1 MAKSLFNGTSPTT
14 LKLIEHSSDGLP
26 TPDVRLLRIKTRA
39 SQYGTFAFIIKLYAI
54 QSGEYRKASNFIMTV
69 HMHQDINIWRRV
81 AVITAIFF
89 FTVGTL
95 GALWWATGHWGY
107 RGNGAVSG
115 SISRGPV
122 PPEPELQLYKPL
134 LPEQAILEND
144 QLPFSNAPIES
155 ATPLVLPPSQLLP
168 IGRRNAIDCLT
179 SAIYYE
185 AGNETTQ
192 GKRAVAQVILNRVR
206 HPAFP
211 KSICGVVYQGSE
223 RSTGC
228 QFTFTCDGSLA
239 RRPARDRWDQARM
252 IAIGA
257 ISGAVEPSVGMAT
270 HYHANY
276 VMPYWAPSLNK
287 ISQIGTHIFY
297 RWKGSWGR
305 RQAFSQV
312 IELDEESPQMTAI
325 DEALVD
331 TNEELTLPDVPLTVP
346 SRIIADDNLP
356 ITPIGQD
363 ATPKTGSVAPT
374 IRADQARP
382 TLTADEQKSTLKN
395 N

>member
-1 MAKSLFNGTSPTT
+1 MHGYCDLR
-14 LKLIEHSSDGLP
+14 LIQQSSDKLLSIS
-26 TPDVRLLRIKTRA
+26 TRHSIIPDEPRKD
-39 SQYGTFAFIIKLYAI
+39 GTFTM
-54 QSGEYRKASNFIMTV
+54 SNNMP
-69 HMHQDINIWRRV
+69 QDINIWQKTAAISAV
-81 AVITAIFF
+81 FLVVVGAMAVI
-89 FTVGTL
+89 
-95 GALWWATGHWGY
+95 WWFTGHVGY
-107 RGNGAVSG
+107 SEKDVVQANINRG
-115 SISRGPV
+115 IV
-122 PPEPELQLYKPL
+122 PPKPELLLYKPL
-134 LPEQAILEND
+134 LPEQAVLENG
-144 QLPFSNAPIES
+144 QLPFSSAPVES
-155 ATPLVLPPSQLLP
+155 AMPLILPAAQLLP

-185 AGNETTQ
+185 AGNELPQ

-223 RSTGC
+223 RRTGC

-239 RRPARDRWDQARM
+239 RRPARDRWEQARM
-252 IAIGA
+252 VAIGA

-276 VMPYWAPSLNK
+276 VLPYWAPSLDK

-305 RQAFSQV
+305 RRAFSQV
-312 IELDEESPQMTAI
+312 VQLDEEALQPITVDEVLADPSDQFAI
-325 DEALVD
+325 PEI
-331 TNEELTLPDVPLTVP
+331 PLKPP
-346 SRIIADDNLP
+346 SRIIADDNLLVGP
-356 ITPIGQD
+356 VEQNTVSKSAP
-363 ATPKTGSVAPT
+363 AGST
-374 IRADQARP
+374 IRADQARS

>member
-1 MAKSLFNGTSPTT
+1 MS
-14 LKLIEHSSDGLP
+14 
-26 TPDVRLLRIKTRA
+26 
-39 SQYGTFAFIIKLYAI
+39 
-54 QSGEYRKASNFIMTV
+54 
-69 HMHQDINIWRRV
+69 QDINILRKT
-81 AVITAIFF
+81 AIISAIFF
-89 FTVGTL
+89 VMA
-95 GALWWATGHWGY
+95 GAIAVIWWFTGHLGY
-107 RGNGAVSG
+107 NENEAARA
-115 SISRGPV
+115 SINPGIV
-122 PPEPELQLYKPL
+122 PPKPELQLYKPL
-134 LPEQAILEND
+134 LPEQAMLENG
-144 QLPFSNAPIES
+144 QLPFSSAPVES
-155 ATPLVLPPSQLLP
+155 AMPLILPSAQLLP

-185 AGNETTQ
+185 AGNEIAQ

-223 RSTGC
+223 RRTGC

-239 RRPARDRWDQARM
+239 RRPARDRWEQARM

-276 VMPYWAPSLNK
+276 VLPYWAPSLDK

-297 RWKGSWGR
+297 RWKGTWGR
-305 RQAFSQV
+305 RRAFSQLV
-312 IELDEESPQMTAI
+312 QLDEEALQPTA
-325 DEALVD
+325 VD
-331 TNEELTLPDVPLTVP
+331 GILADPNDQFAIPEIPLKVP
-346 SRIIADDNLP
+346 SRIIADDNLVVGP
-356 ITPIGQD
+356 VEQNPASKSAAAGN
-363 ATPKTGSVAPT
+363 T
-374 IRADQARP
+374 IRADQNRS